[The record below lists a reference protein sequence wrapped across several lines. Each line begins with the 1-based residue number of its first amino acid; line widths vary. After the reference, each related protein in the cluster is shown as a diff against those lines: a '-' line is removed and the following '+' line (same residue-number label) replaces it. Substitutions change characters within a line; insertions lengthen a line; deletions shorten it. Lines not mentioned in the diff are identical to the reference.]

1 MALTLRASSTQV
13 APIDGHAYAFGE
25 PARLARPVA
34 YAAARGDLDQAAV
47 DAWLA
52 GLVADLGPLPEGG
65 RQAAWWTR
73 RANLENF
80 LHTLGHMA
88 AGEQSPTLAALAA
101 GVRATLQKLP

>member
-1 MALTLRASSTQV
+1 MS
-13 APIDGHAYAFGE
+13 
-25 PARLARPVA
+25 
-34 YAAARGDLDQAAV
+34 AARMSDQPFAPGDPGT
-47 DAWLA
+47 DAIDLERLTPEA
-52 GLVADLGPLPEGG
+52 LGPLPEGG